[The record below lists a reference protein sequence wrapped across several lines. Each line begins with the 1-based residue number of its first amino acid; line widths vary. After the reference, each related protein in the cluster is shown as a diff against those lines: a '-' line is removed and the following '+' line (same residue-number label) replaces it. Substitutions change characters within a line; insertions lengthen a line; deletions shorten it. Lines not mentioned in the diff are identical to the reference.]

1 MFARL
6 RWCRRSCR
14 CGCLLCGGAD
24 CCFHMLLIWV
34 FDGLLKTELL
44 EHVLGCKQ
52 LGEGLVGDDVK
63 LINLPDSGVL
73 PEW

>member
-1 MFARL
+1 
-6 RWCRRSCR
+6 
-14 CGCLLCGGAD
+14 
-24 CCFHMLLIWV
+24 MLLIWV